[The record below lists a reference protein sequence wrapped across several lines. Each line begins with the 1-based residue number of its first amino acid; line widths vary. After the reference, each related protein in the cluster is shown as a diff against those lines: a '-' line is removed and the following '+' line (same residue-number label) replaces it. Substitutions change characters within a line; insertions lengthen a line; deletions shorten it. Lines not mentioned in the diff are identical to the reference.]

1 MEKKLVGIKGETDRR
16 SFYKMLIR
24 KDISLE
30 ELKEYTDALPDVSE
44 NAEEI
49 IVEISDEAVEES
61 HDD

>member
-1 MEKKLVGIKGETDRR
+1 MEKKPVGIKGETDRR
-16 SFYKMLIR
+16 SLDKMLIR